1 MTKQEFLEELRR
13 RLSGLSGEDLARSL
27 DFYSEMIDDRMED
40 GMTEA
45 EAVANVGNVDYVAA
59 QIREEYGLPP
69 EGAPTTK
76 AEKKSRLRNPWAV
89 GFTSPLWIVL
99 WILGIACAIVLWSIV
114 VVFYAVSVALGVSG
128 VVLHIAATP
137 LFWQGRPGEGL
148 VCWGAGV
155 FLIGFT
161 VLWNFGCHWLCVG
174 VVKLCK
180 ILFRGLRAIIL
191 RKGDSE

>member
-1 MTKQEFLEELRR
+1 MNKQAFIKALRK
-13 RLSGLSGEDLARSL
+13 RLSPMPRHEREEQLT
-27 DFYSEMIDDRMED
+27 FYSEMIDDRMED

-59 QIREEYGLPP
+59 QIREEYGIPSESEP
-69 EGAPTTK
+69 AEKT
-76 AEKKSRLRNPWAV
+76 EKKSRLRNPWVV
-89 GFTSPLWIVL
+89 GFTSPLWILL

-114 VVFYAVSVALGVSG
+114 VAFYAVSVALGVSG
-128 VVLHIAATP
+128 VSLHVAATL

-161 VLWNFGCHWLCVG
+161 VLWNFGCHWLCIG

-180 ILFRGLRAIIL
+180 VLFRGLRAIIL